1 MRRCNTFAE
10 GEHETIY
17 WARIAL
23 KWCVIEYM
31 SSVPMHPLAQIV
43 LFSEININKRSNTA
57 WLQKDG

>member
-31 SSVPMHPLAQIV
+31 SGVPMHPLALGAYCICYG
-43 LFSEININKRSNTA
+43 FATI
-57 WLQKDG
+57 